1 MKILI
6 THNAADRHISAIQ
19 AAVPQAEIV
28 VAREEA
34 EVAAHMPSAHVIWG
48 SNYLPELLPQCQN
61 LAFVQVSSAGVDR
74 LLSQSELLEHPV
86 QLINARGIHGT
97 TIAEHVFLLMLAL
110 ARQFP
115 AMQRAQQEHEWIRVT
130 PQLLAN
136 KTLGI
141 IGYGS
146 IGQAIGQRAKAFG
159 MRVLATRRSPEPD
172 QWADEVWGNDR
183 LHELLPLCDY
193 LVLATPLTPETTHL
207 IGAKELALCKQSAV
221 LINIARG
228 PVVDEPALIAALQNG
243 TIAAA
248 GLDVLYRE
256 PLTADSPLWDMQQVI
271 ITPHMAGHMPDYD
284 DNVVDILVENLR
296 RYQAGQPLINVVD
309 KKAGY

>member
-1 MKILI
+1 MKILV
-6 THNAADRHISAIQ
+6 THNAADHHLSAIQ

-28 VAREEA
+28 VTRDEA
-34 EVAAHMPSAHVIWG
+34 EIAAHMPTAHVIWG
-48 SNYLPELLPQCQN
+48 SNYLPELLPKCPN
-61 LAFVQVSSAGVDR
+61 LAFIQVSSAGVDR
-74 LLSQSELLEHPV
+74 LLQPELLAHPV

-97 TIAEHVFLLMLAL
+97 TIAEHVFLLMLSL
-110 ARQFP
+110 ARQLP
-115 AMQRAQQEHEWIRVT
+115 AMQSAQKRHDWIRVT

-141 IGYGS
+141 VGYGS

-159 MRVLATRRSPEPD
+159 MRVLATRRNPEPD

-193 LVLATPLTPETTHL
+193 VVLATPLTPETKHL
-207 IGAKELALCKQSAV
+207 IGAPELSLCKPSAA

-228 PVVDEPALIAALQNG
+228 PVVDEPALIQALQDG

-248 GLDVLYRE
+248 GLDVFYRE
-256 PLTADSPLWDMQQVI
+256 PLAIDSPLWDMPQVI
-271 ITPHMAGHMPDYD
+271 VTPHMAGHMPDYD
-284 DNVVDILVENLR
+284 DNVIDILVENLR
-296 RYQAGQPLINVVD
+296 RYLANQPLINVVD

>member
-6 THNAADRHISAIQ
+6 THNVTAPHLNAIQ

-28 VAREEA
+28 VTRDPA
-34 EVAAHMPSAHVIWG
+34 EIAAQMPTAQVIWG
-48 SNYLPELLPQCQN
+48 SNYLPELLPQCPD
-61 LAFVQVSSAGVDR
+61 LAFIQVSSAGVDR
-74 LLSQSELLEHPV
+74 LLRPELLAHPV

-115 AMQRAQQEHEWIRVT
+115 AMQQAQQRHDWIQVT
-130 PQLLAN
+130 PGVLAH

-141 IGYGS
+141 VGYGS

-159 MRVLATRRSPEPD
+159 MRVLATRRNPVPD

-193 LVLATPLTPETTHL
+193 VVLATPLTPETRHL
-207 IGAKELALCKQSAV
+207 IGAPELALCKPSAA

-228 PVVDEPALIAALQNG
+228 PVVDEPALIQALQNG

-248 GLDVLYRE
+248 GLDVFYQE
-256 PLTADSPLWDMQQVI
+256 PLALDSPLWDMPQVI
-271 ITPHMAGHMPDYD
+271 VTPHMAGHMPDYD
-284 DNVVDILVENLR
+284 DNVIAILVDNLR
-296 RYQAGQPLINVVD
+296 RYLAGQPLINVVD
-309 KKAGY
+309 KEAGY

>member
-6 THNAADRHISAIQ
+6 THRASDKHLAAIQ
-19 AAVPQAEIV
+19 QVVPNAQVV
-28 VAREEA
+28 VARNKA
-34 EVAAHMPSAHVIWG
+34 EVAAHMPTAHVIWG
-48 SNYLPELLPQCQN
+48 SNFLAELLPQCPN
-61 LAFVQVSSAGVDR
+61 LAFIQVSSAGVDR
-74 LLSQSELLEHPV
+74 LLQPELLAHPV

-110 ARQFP
+110 ARQLP
-115 AMQRAQQEHEWIRVT
+115 SMLQAQNKREWIKVT
-130 PQLLAN
+130 PLVLAN

-159 MRVLATRRSPEPD
+159 MHVLATRHKPVSD
-172 QWADEVWGNDR
+172 KWADEVWGNDK

-193 LVLATPLTPETTHL
+193 IVLATPLTPETKHL
-207 IGAKELALCKQSAV
+207 IGEPELALCKPSAI

-228 PVVDEPALIAALQNG
+228 PVVDEQALIHALEHG
-243 TIAAA
+243 TISAA
-248 GLDVLYRE
+248 GLDVFDKE
-256 PLTADSPLWDMQQVI
+256 PLALDNPLWNMPQVI
-271 ITPHMAGHMPDYD
+271 VTPHMAGHMPDYD
-284 DNVVDILVENLR
+284 DNVIAIFLENLR
-296 RYQAGQPLINVVD
+296 RYQAKQPLINVVD

>member
-6 THNAADRHISAIQ
+6 THRASEQHIATIR

-28 VAREEA
+28 VTHDEA
-34 EVAAHMPSAHVIWG
+34 EIAAHMPTANVIWG
-48 SNYLPELLPQCQN
+48 SNFSAELLPQCPH
-61 LAFVQVSSAGVDR
+61 LAFIQVSSAGVDR
-74 LLSQSELLEHPV
+74 LLSPELLAHPV

-115 AMQRAQQEHEWIRVT
+115 AMQQAQQKHEWIRVS

-136 KTLGI
+136 KTIGI

-159 MRVLATRRSPEPD
+159 MRVLALRRNPEPD
-172 QWADEVWGNDR
+172 QWADEVWGNDK
-183 LHELLPLCDY
+183 LHQLLPLCDY
-193 LVLATPLTPETTHL
+193 VVLATPLTPETRHL
-207 IGAKELALCKQSAV
+207 IGAPELALCKPTSI

-243 TIAAA
+243 TLAGA
-248 GLDVLYRE
+248 GLDVFYQE
-256 PLTADSPLWDMQQVI
+256 PLDPASPLWDMPNVI
-271 ITPHMAGHMPDYD
+271 VTPHMAGHMPNYD
-284 DNVVDILVENLR
+284 DNVLDIFLENLR
-296 RYQAGQPLINVVD
+296 RYQAHQPLINVVD
-309 KKAGY
+309 KQAGY